1 MIRPSLLIGSL
12 LPVLAGV
19 LAAQEAPPAAAGDP
33 PARVARVSY
42 LSGTVSLQTA
52 GDTVWSVASVNYPM
66 TTGDRLYADRGGRA
80 ELQVGGLTLRAA
92 EATDLTITDLTDDLV
107 QIGMAQGTLRLSVYQ
122 MAAGDSIEIDT
133 PRGALTLLAAGE
145 YRVDAPADDSTMVV
159 SVRTGTLQWT
169 AGGVA
174 QTVQGGQAIVLS
186 GINPIEVASTALPPA
201 DAFDQWSA
209 DRDRVL
215 ASSPSAQYVSRD
227 IPGYSDLDAA
237 GSWDTD
243 AEYGPIWYPSGVEV
257 DWAPYRH
264 GHWSWIDPWGWTW
277 VEREPWGYAPF
288 HYGRWVYQRSRWGWC
303 PGAYRGRP
311 YYSPALVVFADGSG
325 FGAQAWFPLGPGEP
339 YHPWYHADADYRRRM
354 NAPTFG
360 RVTNIA
366 VNVNVSTINY
376 RNRRL
381 AFTAV
386 PVTTFRSGLPIS
398 KRVMAVT
405 QDQIVRSRIA
415 PHPYVQPG
423 ASAAAGG
430 SLSPARPRDRRP
442 VFTVAP
448 TPRAAPA
455 FRPNTPVIVRRAVP
469 APRPMPESG
478 PGKPPLRPTPVLITR
493 RAPPPQ
499 EPSFPDRQQAMK
511 PDAGRPLEPQ
521 QMDNLRRGKPAGPSR
536 DSEYPPHP
544 AVARPAPQPAP
555 APRAQPQPKPM
566 QQPRPMAPKPAPQPQ
581 AKPKPADQNRRRPPD
596 R

>member
-19 LAAQEAPPAAAGDP
+19 LAAQEAPPATAGDP
-33 PARVARVSY
+33 PARVARIAY
-42 LSGTVSLQTA
+42 LAGTVSLQTS
-52 GDTVWSVASVNYPM
+52 GDTVWSLASVNYPM
-66 TTGDRLYADRGGRA
+66 TTGDRLYSDRGGRA
-80 ELQVGGLTLRAA
+80 ELQVGDLTLRAS
-92 EATDLTITDLTDDLV
+92 EATDLTVTSLTDDFV
-107 QIGMAQGTLRLSVYQ
+107 QIGMAQGTLRLSVYR

-133 PRGALTLLAAGE
+133 PRGALTLLAAGD
-145 YRVDAPADDSTMVV
+145 YRVDAPVDDSTMVV
-159 SVRTGTLQWT
+159 SVRTGSLQWT

-174 QTVQGGQAIVLS
+174 QTVEGGQAIVVS
-186 GINPIEVASTALPPA
+186 GINPIQVASTALPPT
-201 DAFDQWSA
+201 DDFDRWSA
-209 DRDRVL
+209 DRDHAL

-243 AEYGPIWYPSGVEV
+243 AEYGPIWYPSGVGA

-264 GHWSWIDPWGWTW
+264 GHWVWIDPWGWTW

-303 PGAYRGRP
+303 PGAWGGRP

-366 VNVNVSTINY
+366 VNVNVTTINY
-376 RNRRL
+376 RNRRV

-386 PVTTFRSGLPIS
+386 PVSTFRSGLPIS
-398 KRVMAVT
+398 KRIMAVT
-405 QDQIVRSRIA
+405 PDQIVRSRIA

-430 SLSPARPRDRRP
+430 SLSPSRPGEHRP
-442 VFTVAP
+442 TFTIAP
-448 TPRAAPA
+448 TPRAAPPL
-455 FRPNTPVIVRRAVP
+455 RPNTPVIVRRAVP
-469 APRPMPESG
+469 VPRPMPEG
-478 PGKPPLRPTPVLITR
+478 GAGKPMKPTPILITR
-493 RAPPPQ
+493 HAPPPE
-499 EPSFPDRQQAMK
+499 EPSFPVRQQAMR
-511 PDAGRPLEPQ
+511 PDVGRPLEPQ
-521 QMDNLRRGKPAGPSR
+521 QIDNLRRGKPAGPAR
-536 DSEYPPHP
+536 DSENPPHP
-544 AVARPAPQPAP
+544 AMPRPAPQPP
-555 APRAQPQPKPM
+555 APRAQPAPRPQEPK
-566 QQPRPMAPKPAPQPQ
+566 PRPMQAPKPAPAQ
-581 AKPKPADQNRRRPPD
+581 KPAPQKPDRRRGPGN
-596 R
+596 